1 MKLERKKRKKMLYF
15 DFWKKAY
22 ERRKEHGWISQN
34 ILENQAFQRT
44 AKIIEMN
51 NIVILAK
58 VVEMYNIL
66 KSFIATGYWSRHDG
80 GNCKTVKH
88 IVTDVYISLH
98 YLCYS
103 LYYFMLL

>member
-22 ERRKEHGWISQN
+22 ERRKEHGLISQN

-51 NIVILAK
+51 DIVILAEVDGCTISWK
-58 VVEMYNIL
+58 V
-66 KSFIATGYWSRHDG
+66 S
-80 GNCKTVKH
+80 
-88 IVTDVYISLH
+88 
-98 YLCYS
+98 
-103 LYYFMLL
+103 